1 MADVERAVKFLSQVP
16 LFQNLKR
23 RQLESL
29 ARLASER
36 TFAPGE
42 VIVAQGQGGVGLFVL
57 ETGAA
62 EVIYEGTESKT
73 VVNKLG
79 PGDFFGELALI
90 DGGARTASVVATQ
103 PTDCLAITRW
113 DFMPLL
119 SNDAE
124 MAINILEE
132 VIRRFRRALDSC

>member
-36 TFAPGE
+36 TFAPDE

-73 VVNKLG
+73 VVNELG

-90 DGGARTASVVATQ
+90 DGGARTASVVATK